1 MDFDRVSRWENT
13 ASPGYECARSA
24 FNACVQS
31 FEPGDALVLDEL
43 SVADRYYKQV
53 SL

>member
-1 MDFDRVSRWENT
+1 LAPDAYTE
-13 ASPGYECARSA
+13 
-24 FNACVQS
+24 S
-31 FEPGDALVLDEL
+31 FEPGDALVLNEY

>member
-1 MDFDRVSRWENT
+1 LGKH

-31 FEPGDALVLDEL
+31 FEPGDALVAHEF
-43 SVADRYYKQV
+43 SVADRFDKQV